1 MAMINTIFANLVEE
15 AKAAS
20 AAASKTAMNEP
31 VAHLEE
37 PRGVVWGQRG
47 EHAQTPLA
55 PGSNDLAQY
64 WNVQSLFH
72 SPQTWLQLFRSLQHQ
87 SFLKHFKNQYEA
99 QETRVSMPQPLSE
112 DQLHDLVGRL
122 VPDPSVFAQGVPVPE
137 ESVKPI
143 TVQEEH
149 EYVVVGTTRA
159 RRKNPSSPVYYI
171 VDEQD
176 QIVVN
181 PVTGKRW
188 AFCPICPKVFED
200 ESSVYRH
207 DDIHKSERHQCPL
220 CDRSSV
226 QRYVHPDIH
235 LDWSSSPIAGSNV
248 HFCSHS
254 RYNLRIHME
263 THIGMDVPKVVKD
276 MLPNDFRGVI
286 DGNAEF
292 INPARFR
299 RKLVRTLKKR
309 IKATTC
315 MQTVQS
321 LQSKLLSLEHGN
333 P

>member
-1 MAMINTIFANLVEE
+1 MAVINANFANLVKE
-15 AKAAS
+15 ANAAS
-20 AAASKTAMNEP
+20 AAASKTPMNEP

-37 PRGVVWGQRG
+37 PRGVEICGII
-47 EHAQTPLA
+47 ALPIC
-55 PGSNDLAQY
+55 
-64 WNVQSLFH
+64 SLY
-72 SPQTWLQLFRSLQHQ
+72 QALYHQ
-87 SFLKHFKNQYEA
+87 SILHRFKNQYEA
-99 QETRVSMPQPLSE
+99 QETRVPMLQPLSE

-122 VPDPSVFAQGVPVPE
+122 VPDPTVFVQGVPVPE
-137 ESVKPI
+137 EPVEPI
-143 TVQEEH
+143 IDQEEN

-159 RRKNPSSPVYYI
+159 RRKNPRSPVYYI

-226 QRYVHPDIH
+226 QRY
-235 LDWSSSPIAGSNV
+235 
-248 HFCSHS
+248 
-254 RYNLRIHME
+254 NLRIHME

-286 DGNAEF
+286 DGNPDF
-292 INPARFR
+292 INPAKFH
-299 RKLVRTLKKR
+299 RKLVRALKKR